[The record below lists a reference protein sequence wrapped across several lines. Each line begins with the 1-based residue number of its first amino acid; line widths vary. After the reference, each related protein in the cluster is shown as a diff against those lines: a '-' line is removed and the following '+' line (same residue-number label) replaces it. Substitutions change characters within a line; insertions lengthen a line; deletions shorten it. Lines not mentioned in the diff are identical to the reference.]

1 MKTPPAAP
9 VAPSHPDWLNDC
21 SFQSRQ
27 DSPGLMPGILSHNV
41 KKPANPTSFQRNF
54 SPTSGVTELGE
65 HGLVPITN
73 QELGPVGQPLS
84 PSKLPTAQNH
94 EILSEL
100 RTLRQLSAGVFDP
113 QTSHD
118 FLPETIVF
126 GLIVNRCDFCYR
138 PSLPISHHEC
148 ATLVFP
154 QHQHI
159 RLPCGILR
167 AHDPA

>member
-54 SPTSGVTELGE
+54 SPTSDATRQ
-65 HGLVPITN
+65 HGLVPTTN
-73 QELGPVGQPLS
+73 QGLGPLS
-84 PSKLPTAQNH
+84 PSKLPTAPNH
-94 EILSEL
+94 EVLSEL

-126 GLIVNRCDFCYR
+126 GLI
-138 PSLPISHHEC
+138 
-148 ATLVFP
+148 
-154 QHQHI
+154 
-159 RLPCGILR
+159 GILCAAWPIMSMLSTMAGR
-167 AHDPA
+167 H

>member
-27 DSPGLMPGILSHNV
+27 DSPGLIPGILSHHV

-54 SPTSGVTELGE
+54 SSVGGVTDLGE

-73 QELGPVGQPLS
+73 QELGAAVEPRGT
-84 PSKLPTAQNH
+84 SKLPTARNS
-94 EILSEL
+94 EVLSEL

-113 QTSHD
+113 QTSRD
-118 FLPETIVF
+118 FLPESILF
-126 GLIVNRCDFCYR
+126 GLIGVLCAAW
-138 PSLPISHHEC
+138 PIISMFSTMAARH
-148 ATLVFP
+148 
-154 QHQHI
+154 
-159 RLPCGILR
+159 
-167 AHDPA
+167 